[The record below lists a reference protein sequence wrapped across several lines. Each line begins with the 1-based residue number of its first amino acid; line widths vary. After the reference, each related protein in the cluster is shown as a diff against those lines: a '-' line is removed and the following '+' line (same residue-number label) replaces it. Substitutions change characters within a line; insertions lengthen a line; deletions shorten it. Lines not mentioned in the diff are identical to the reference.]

1 MTIKDPLSKQVA
13 FEAIEALKPGVVEA
27 ITALFVMHE
36 AILFREL
43 TIGDLAEGLALAIDG
58 PRQGN
63 DGHDMAMITTTM
75 MLKALEIDRGGVPCT
90 A

>member
-1 MTIKDPLSKQVA
+1 MTVQDCSSKKVT

-27 ITALFVMHE
+27 IEALFAMDA
-36 AILFREL
+36 AIQANSL

-63 DGHDMAMITTTM
+63 DGHDMAMITTM
-75 MLKALEIDRGGVPCT
+75 MMFKALGMDRDSLPC
-90 A
+90 AH